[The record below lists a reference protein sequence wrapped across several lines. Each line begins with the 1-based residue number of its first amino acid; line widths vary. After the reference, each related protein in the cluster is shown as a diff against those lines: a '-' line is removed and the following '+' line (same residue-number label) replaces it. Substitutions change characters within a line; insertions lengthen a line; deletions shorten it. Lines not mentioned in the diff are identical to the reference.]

1 MKYIAIFDDE
11 FLKNFR
17 LDDGGLTL
25 VMYDEAMATRA
36 VKLFP
41 IQCNTFTTVDGR
53 SVYLNQG
60 YVDAMIEYERN
71 EAIKRII
78 TKLEGSIGDKNGR
91 KDQ

>member
-11 FLKNFR
+11 SLKNFR

-25 VMYDEAMATRA
+25 VMHDKVMATRA

-41 IQCNTFTTVDGR
+41 IKQNTFTTVDGR

-60 YVDAMIEYERN
+60 YIDAMVEYERN

-78 TKLEGSIGDKNGR
+78 TKLEGNIGDKNGR
-91 KDQ
+91 KD